1 MPLSEKCPSYRD
13 VHVREI
19 SIFQKCP
26 SSQTHACPSWG
37 SVHLS
42 NMSILKK
49 CPSRGCVHLG
59 EAYILEM
66 CPGKKIS
73 SFIVVNI
80 REISSLGRRTFWVTE
95 HFRELYNLETGGVS
109 FGKVSILD
117 RHPFQRDVQ
126 EGVSLLEINK
136 LCASK
141 FHVTI
146 CCLEHK
152 KIRSRCPCI

>member
-1 MPLSEKCPSYRD
+1 
-13 VHVREI
+13 
-19 SIFQKCP
+19 
-26 SSQTHACPSWG
+26 
-37 SVHLS
+37 
-42 NMSILKK
+42 MSILKK
-49 CPSRGCVHLG
+49 CPSRGCVHLAWRSIHFG
-59 EAYILEM
+59 DVSRV
-66 CPGKKIS
+66 KKIS

-109 FGKVSILD
+109 VGEESILD

-136 LCASK
+136 LCDSQ

-146 CCLEHK
+146 CCPEHK
-152 KIRSRCPCI
+152 KIRSRSRCLCI

>member
-1 MPLSEKCPSYRD
+1 MPGRYPFFKSAHLHR
-13 VHVREI
+13 H
-19 SIFQKCP
+19 
-26 SSQTHACPSWG
+26 TH
-37 SVHLS
+37 
-42 NMSILKK
+42 
-49 CPSRGCVHLG
+49 VHLG
-59 EAYILEM
+59 EVSTLALCPSSRSVHLRDVFILEEHTFLG
-66 CPGKKIS
+66 CAQGKKI

-95 HFRELYNLETGGVS
+95 HFRELYNLEPGGVS
-109 FGKVSILD
+109 VGEVSILD

-141 FHVTI
+141 FHITI

-152 KIRSRCPCI
+152 EIRSRCPCI